1 MENAVTIEKSCR
13 SGFINSFTLHIIAM
27 ALMLLD
33 HLQATVLSD
42 YAVLTR
48 LGRLA
53 FPIFAF
59 MIAEG
64 FYHTKNVKKYL
75 LRMLFF
81 ALISEI
87 PFNLMVGSSV
97 FYYAHQNVM
106 WTFLL
111 AILSLLIFE
120 KLKEKHIIMQIIF
133 IPSTVLIFYL
143 IGMFTLVDYHGEGI
157 LMVMLFYFTRAK
169 KDTPLRQRLVL
180 MLVQVLGMYYI
191 NCEMLKGLVIP
202 VELFGHTFEIVQQG
216 LALLALP
223 IIWCYSTKQGPYN
236 KAIKYFYYLFYPA
249 HLLVLGLIVYFG

>member
-1 MENAVTIEKSCR
+1 MENTLVIKKNR
-13 SGFINSFTLHIIAM
+13 HFGFINSFSLHIIAM

-33 HLQATVLSD
+33 HLWATVLSD
-42 YAVLTR
+42 YNILNQ

-64 FYHTKNVKKYL
+64 FYHTKDVKKYL
-75 LRMLFF
+75 LRMFVF

-111 AILSLLIFE
+111 AISALVIFE
-120 KLKEKHIIMQIIF
+120 KLKETHLALQLICY
-133 IPSTVLIFYL
+133 PLTVLVFYAV
-143 IGMFTLVDYHGEGI
+143 GMFTFIDYHGEGI
-157 LMVMLFYFTRAK
+157 LTVMLFYFTRTK
-169 KDTPLRQRLVL
+169 ESTPRLQRIIL
-180 MLVQVLGMYYI
+180 MLVQLFGMYYI

-202 VELFGHTFEIVQQG
+202 VTLFGHTFEIVQQG
-216 LALLALP
+216 FALFALP
-223 IIWCYSTKQGPYN
+223 LIWCCNGKHGPYN